1 MLYIFFSFF
10 IYLFFSIINI
20 YRASFSN
27 EMYFWELFV
36 LSLGFWI
43 WGEMQRSQMYFHAD
57 VILVAVY
64 ISSQNQEKSTYIS
77 FFSQSIFT
85 EFHNAEIIT
94 FTENF

>member
-1 MLYIFFSFF
+1 
-10 IYLFFSIINI
+10 
-20 YRASFSN
+20 
-27 EMYFWELFV
+27 
-36 LSLGFWI
+36 
-43 WGEMQRSQMYFHAD
+43 MQRSQMYFHAN